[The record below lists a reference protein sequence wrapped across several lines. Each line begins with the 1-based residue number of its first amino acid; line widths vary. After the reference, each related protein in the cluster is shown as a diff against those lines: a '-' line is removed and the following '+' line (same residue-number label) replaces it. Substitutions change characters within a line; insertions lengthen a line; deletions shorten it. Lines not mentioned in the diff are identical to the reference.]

1 MPSLQIL
8 VFWLLKMLHFLYLFL
23 GSLLIDQVLY
33 LENLYCMFMFAFLI
47 FSCFIFHVFFLTCR
61 ASAEEAILRTHGTMI
76 GQQIV
81 RLSWGRSPSSKQ
93 VCIMALCCCL
103 LLLSCCW
110 ILIYSSKF
118 DVFSVDCLLF
128 TGSSSYG
135 KDLNF
140 WSITRIS
147 LWMEINLILWFSFV

>member
-103 LLLSCCW
+103 LLLSMLLNTNLFIKIWCFFCW
-110 ILIYSSKF
+110 
-118 DVFSVDCLLF
+118 LLALYWIF
-128 TGSSSYG
+128 
-135 KDLNF
+135 F
-140 WSITRIS
+140 
-147 LWMEINLILWFSFV
+147 LWERS